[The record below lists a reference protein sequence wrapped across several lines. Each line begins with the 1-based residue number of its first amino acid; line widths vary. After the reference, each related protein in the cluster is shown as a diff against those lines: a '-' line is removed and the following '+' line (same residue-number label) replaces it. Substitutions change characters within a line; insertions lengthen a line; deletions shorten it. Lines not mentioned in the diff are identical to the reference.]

1 MNKYEYLGNW
11 DDLRL
16 YKNGDRITIHDFF
29 IEVEKMQERIDKLE
43 KGIVT
48 LVEANNN
55 TFL

>member
-11 DDLRL
+11 DELRL